1 MNDLV
6 QKQEEQFATSLN
18 PNARFGLEAPSFAK
32 FNVQQAYATGLTPEK
47 AASDAN
53 LARKVGT
60 TPEYLLHLKPEDK
73 AAEQV
78 NALDWA
84 QLHNENPVLMKMMDD
99 PTFAAEVSDDPREAG
114 MLERLHWWLSPDPGQ
129 RGGFWRSFRNMTARG
144 MAGMANSAPLIGNES
159 VLEHARKELL
169 DISEKEAALAG
180 GKTIAEIFGTEED
193 PTGKL
198 AYSKWEMNKERI
210 KQEANRRM
218 IGAAE
223 GMAWVNRTMPL
234 FPMSR
239 ATEAM
244 FAQDT
249 AAGAAEAFLSNPF
262 LIAMEVGGESMLRQ
276 LPQLVALGATAGLGA
291 VPAALATGAT
301 SMTLERGA
309 RQAESMTKYGL
320 QTTNPLDIL
329 RWYSSEYK
337 AQYDQMDAI
346 NTTAAQI
353 IGALDAAGGGLM
365 SKTIVPKGFLG
376 MSERMS
382 RVSNVVA
389 QSATQ
394 SVLGGAGE
402 AGAQIATEGKITSWA
417 DIIAEMAG
425 EGLTGPVEVA
435 VAAFSRNSMNPAVL
449 SAVQEYARNTAE
461 AEAVAKASTLLANDP
476 QSGADYVRNVAKSK
490 AQGGKVPDLFVD
502 VQSMHQEGQDN
513 VILEASPE
521 LAERY
526 KAALDKGEH
535 MKVSAEEVLTV
546 IAPRDTNN
554 VLAEALHAQDMPSLA
569 EARNIE
575 ARAAESASERLS
587 QTLKG
592 KDKAFVQSSAEM
604 GKLIE
609 TQMDE
614 AYGDNIK
621 PQDGGMS
628 KAMRKVVQT
637 FLQTMFNTI
646 AKDLGITPMEAYQ
659 RYGATA
665 FLTPAD
671 IERTPE
677 GTIKLKSE
685 RAKKIFAK
693 KTEAAV
699 VSQQKATETVGAT
712 PTETTQTVTDE
723 SHSQGII
730 GDWFPDIRAIATWVG
745 SNRSTFL
752 HETGHMFLDM
762 RVRIAQELLAK
773 RESGAELTTGE
784 KHLLETA
791 EATMAWLGT
800 DIKTFASMSIKDQR
814 PMHEKFARTYEA
826 YLMEGN
832 APNRS
837 LTNLFRSFSSWLRN
851 IYHIV
856 SNIPEA
862 EINPEVRALF
872 DSLFVAST
880 EVEIARQRRAQ
891 FTNYDD
897 PNLAG
902 IAIDMGEDLAELQ
915 KESGEAAVEEMQK
928 RLNRAA
934 RITSNIRKGMI
945 KDLSEQAQEIYKRIS
960 DEEWDKLVKSPVYQ
974 AFIALTE
981 GINEVKPKLTEKDIA
996 NISPKL
1002 TETQIEFL
1010 RAHEMVG
1017 KNKRGVN
1024 ALMVAQR
1031 FGYASV
1037 DEMVFAILNMGK
1049 AEDYVQASAAERMLE
1064 EYPEIA
1070 TPESI
1075 EHMADIS
1082 IFNDARLRILAIEA
1096 RAYQEALGKKGD
1108 VIKAVKNS
1116 AETAVGLMKIADLD
1130 TEVSVHAAASGR
1142 CGEQAKYERAKGN
1155 VVSAAA
1161 AKVRELYQASIVNV
1175 INDVN
1180 KQYIRGVKFFN
1191 RFSDKVTMDSCD
1203 VGYLMAIQHILDRI
1217 KFRDFPKA
1225 GAGQRV
1231 SLKDFVT
1238 KINEEAKTDESTVR
1252 EIEVSES
1259 LVNQIDSGALT
1270 METMSVA
1277 QFQAI
1282 EDLVRQLYALGND
1295 LATIEVDGQRVEL
1308 EAARRDV
1315 AQGVLDNATKKG
1327 KKILDNRER
1336 IGQINRIK
1344 ESLSKIGL
1352 AHARIPSLLNCIE
1365 GVMPGSGKFFKYVV
1379 RKFDECGNR
1388 EAAMNHEITVA
1399 LSEILKPLY
1408 KDLAKQKPRTYT
1420 VQIERIVQNG
1430 NEFETTTETK
1440 EVSFTKQEVFTMALN
1455 MGNEGNI
1462 QRLVD
1467 NSNGWTFMRS
1477 ESENVKNNI
1486 TYQGFVSI
1494 IQQTLTADELRRVQA
1509 IWDLFDTLKTQVE
1522 AKEIRVRGRAPAW
1535 VEALPISLTT
1545 ADNQVVH
1552 LKGGYY
1558 PIVYDKNASG
1568 MGQKN
1573 AETQRVLQEMKA
1585 AKGQAS
1591 TYKGH
1596 LKDRKDAVSASSPL
1610 TLTLRGAYEG
1620 FENTIHDVCWD
1631 EWVTSTRRLFGNG
1644 GKLSNTIRD
1653 YYGPDTVKAIE
1664 QWIHDSATGRN
1675 TQTSMG
1681 DDLAVALRK
1690 NISLVGIGFNLVTA
1704 AIQTV
1709 GITQTVVALG
1719 SKWTLNGVG
1728 EMMTR
1733 SPFGAYKYA
1742 ASKSLLIQD
1751 RLRTQFRELA
1761 EVQRYTSSGG
1771 NKVFD
1776 GLARVAY
1783 TPVALVQMMVDLPTW
1798 IGAYNKAISEG
1809 KAEAEAIAIAD
1820 RTLIEAQG
1828 SGRFQDLS
1836 TVERGHAWAQLFT
1849 VFYTFFNTTY
1859 NLCRL
1864 TMNAKSG
1871 LAAARDLTLLL
1882 VAQPVI
1888 ETFLREA
1895 LAVKQDDGEDDDAY
1909 WDRMQSACMSNVAN
1923 FNMSMFVI
1931 VREAAGLS
1939 NLLSEEPVNYRG
1951 PTGTKKITDVMRWG
1965 AMALKEWSREDEIDP
1980 AFIRQTI
1987 TVFAEVTNTPIPV
2000 VPINRYLRGKQAIDE
2015 GDTSDWKA
2023 YLFGYSKK

>member
-1 MNDLV
+1 MDDLV
-6 QKQEEQFATSLN
+6 QKQEEKFATSLN
-18 PNARFGLEAPSFAK
+18 PNAKFGLEAPSFAK

-60 TPEYLLHLKPEDK
+60 TPQYLLQLKPEDK

-99 PTFAAEVSDDPREAG
+99 PTFAAEVSDDPRKAG
-114 MLERLHWWLSPDPGQ
+114 MLERLHWWLAPDPGK
-129 RGGFWRSFRNMTARG
+129 RGGFWQTFRNMTARG
-144 MAGMANSAPLIGNES
+144 TAGMANSAPLIGNES
-159 VLEHARKELL
+159 VLESARKELL
-169 DISEKEAALAG
+169 DISEKEAALAD
-180 GKTIAEIFGTEED
+180 GKTVAEIFGTEED

-198 AYSKWEMNKERI
+198 EYTKWEMNKERV

-218 IGAAE
+218 MGAAE
-223 GMAWVNRTMPL
+223 GMAWVNRTMSL
-234 FPMSR
+234 FPMSL
-239 ATEAM
+239 ATETM
-244 FAQDT
+244 YAQDT
-249 AAGAAEAFLSNPF
+249 AAGAVGAFISNPF

-291 VPAALATGAT
+291 IPAAIATGAT

-309 RQAESMTKYGL
+309 RQAESMGKYGL
-320 QTTNPLDIL
+320 NSSEALDIL

-337 AQYDQMDAI
+337 AQFNQMDAI
-346 NTTAAQI
+346 NTTASQI
-353 IGALDAAGGGLM
+353 IGALDAVGGGLM

-389 QSATQ
+389 QSVTQ
-394 SVLGGAGE
+394 SALGGAGE

-435 VAAFSRNSMNPAVL
+435 VAAISRNSMNPAVL
-449 SAVQEYARNTAE
+449 TAVQEYAKNTAE
-461 AEAVAKASTLLANDP
+461 AEDVAKASTLLANDP
-476 QSGADYVRNVAKSK
+476 QSGADYVRNVAESK
-490 AQGGKVPDLFVD
+490 AQGDKVPDLFVD
-502 VQSMHQEGQDN
+502 VQSMHQEGQDS
-513 VILEASPE
+513 VILDASPE

-554 VLAEALHAQDMPSLA
+554 VLAETLHAEDMPSLA

-609 TQMDE
+609 SQMEE
-614 AYGDNIK
+614 AYGENIK

-628 KAMRKVVQT
+628 KSMRKVVQT
-637 FLQTMFNTI
+637 FLQTLFNTV
-646 AKDLGITPMEAYQ
+646 AKDLGISPMEAYQ

-685 RAKKIFAK
+685 RAKRIFAK
-693 KTEAAV
+693 KTEAV
-699 VSQQKATETVGAT
+699 SVSQPKATENAN
-712 PTETTQTVTDE
+712 TETVVAE
-723 SHSQGII
+723 SQSQGVI
-730 GDWFPDIRAIATWVG
+730 GDWFPDIRAIATWAG

-752 HETGHMFLDM
+752 HETGHLFLDM

-773 RESGAELTTGE
+773 QESGAELTTGE
-784 KHLLETA
+784 KHLLDTA
-791 EATMAWLGT
+791 EATMTWLGT
-800 DIKTFASMSIKDQR
+800 DIKTFASMSVKEQR

-851 IYHIV
+851 IYHII
-856 SNIPEA
+856 SNIPDA

-880 EVEIARQRRAQ
+880 EVEIARQRRSQ

-974 AFIALTE
+974 AFVALTE

-996 NISPKL
+996 NITPKL
-1002 TETQIEFL
+1002 TEKQIEFL
-1010 RAHEMVG
+1010 RNNDMVG
-1017 KNKRGVN
+1017 KNKRGVS
-1024 ALMVAQR
+1024 ALMVAQK

-1049 AEDYVQASAAERMLE
+1049 AEDYVQATAAERMLE

-1082 IFNDARLRILAIEA
+1082 IFNDSRLRILAIEA
-1096 RAYQEALGKKGD
+1096 KAYQEALGKKGD
-1108 VIKAVKNS
+1108 VIKAVRNS

-1130 TEVSVHAAASGR
+1130 AEVSVHAAASGR

-1161 AKVRELYQASIVNV
+1161 AKVRQLYQATIVNV
-1175 INDVN
+1175 INDVD
-1180 KQYIRGVKFFN
+1180 KSYQRGKKFFN

-1203 VGYLMAIQHILDRI
+1203 VGYLMAIQHILDCI

-1231 SLKDFVT
+1231 SLKDFVS
-1238 KINEEAKTDESTVR
+1238 KVNKEANKDESTVR

-1259 LVNQIDSGALT
+1259 LVEQIDSGALT
-1270 METMSVA
+1270 MRTMTVA

-1295 LATIEVDGQRVEL
+1295 LATIEVDGKRVEL
-1308 EAARRDV
+1308 EEARRDV

-1327 KKILDNRER
+1327 KTLLDNRER
-1336 IGQINRIK
+1336 TGQINRIK

-1365 GVMPGSGKFFKYVV
+1365 GVMPGAGKFFKYVV

-1388 EAAMNHEITVA
+1388 EATMQHEITVA

-1420 VQIERIVQNG
+1420 VQIERTVQNG

-1467 NSNGWTFMRS
+1467 NSNGWTFMRG

-1509 IWDLFDTLKTQVE
+1509 IWDLFDTLRTQVE
-1522 AKEIRVRGRAPAW
+1522 AKEIRLRGRAPAW
-1535 VEALPISLTT
+1535 VEAMPISLTT
-1545 ADNQVVH
+1545 ADNQVVN

-1573 AETQRVLQEMKA
+1573 AESQSVLQEMKA

-1620 FENTIHDVCWD
+1620 FENTIHDLCWD

-1644 GKLSNTIRD
+1644 GKLNNAIRD
-1653 YYGPDTVKAIE
+1653 YYGPDTIKAIE

-1675 TQTSMG
+1675 TQNSMG
-1681 DDLAVALRK
+1681 DDIAVALRK
-1690 NISLVGIGFNLVTA
+1690 NISMVGIGFNLVTA

-1728 EMMTR
+1728 EMVAR
-1733 SPFGAYKYA
+1733 SPMGAYKYA

-1771 NKVFD
+1771 NKLFD

-1783 TPVALVQMMVDLPTW
+1783 MPVALVQMMVDLPTW

-1809 KAEAEAIAIAD
+1809 KAEAEAVAIAD
-1820 RTLIEAQG
+1820 RILIEAQG

-1836 TVERGHAWAQLFT
+1836 AMERGNAWAQLFT

-1895 LAVKQDDGEDDDAY
+1895 LKIKQDDGEDDDEY
-1909 WDRMQSACMSNVAN
+1909 WDRMEKACIANVAN
-1923 FNMSMFVI
+1923 FNMSMFVG
-1931 VREAAGLS
+1931 VREVAGLA
-1939 NLLSEEPVNYRG
+1939 NLFSEEPVNYRG

-1965 AMALKEWSREDEIDP
+1965 AMAMKEWSSEDEIDP

-2000 VPINRYLRGKQAIDE
+2000 VPINRYLRGKQAIEE
-2015 GDTSDWKA
+2015 GDTNDWKA
-2023 YLFGYSKK
+2023 YLFGYTKK